1 MFCFVLLLS
10 FSFLAFFSPQP
21 GMSGDSF
28 VMALKQSFETEN
40 TVGFLLQMSNNRL
53 VFSPLCLSP
62 LEISSDLG
70 TAEAARIQKSA

>member
-1 MFCFVLLLS
+1 
-10 FSFLAFFSPQP
+10 
-21 GMSGDSF
+21 
-28 VMALKQSFETEN
+28 MALKQSFETEN